1 MVLAIELTPEQEER
15 FRLGVAQRDE
25 SQVRDVLVVAMEDY
39 MQSLLRFAPLKL
51 TEQEWD
57 HLADELVELVETGRQ
72 DSAQPLSDFALS
84 REGIYADHP

>member
-25 SQVRDVLVVAMEDY
+25 SQVRDVLAVAVEDY
-39 MQSLLRFAPLKL
+39 LQSLLRFTPPEL

-57 HLADELVELVETGRQ
+57 NLADELIELVETGRQ
-72 DSAQPLSDFALS
+72 DAAQPLSDFAVS